1 MRAIVVMAALATISV
16 GLPRA
21 ARAQDTAVRF
31 EITSVGDSTF
41 SFAVGH
47 HSWVRTGAHGI
58 AVDPARRDALI
69 ARFTVVQVNDSAG
82 QAKALVT
89 GQTTRVTTD
98 HVALLMQPS
107 VPWYRKSVFWIG
119 TAIGA
124 VVGAVIA
131 KHPF

>member
-1 MRAIVVMAALATISV
+1 MAALATIFVFV
-16 GLPRA
+16 GRPCA
-21 ARAQDTAVRF
+21 ACAQESAVRF

-41 SFAVGH
+41 SFAIGK
-47 HSWVRTGAHGI
+47 HSWVRAGEHGI

-69 ARFTVVQVNDSAG
+69 ARFTVVQVNEKAG

-89 GQTTRVTTD
+89 GQTTHVTTD

-107 VPWYRKSVFWIG
+107 VPWYRKPVFWIG

-124 VVGAVIA
+124 VVGVVIA